1 MIRISKLLRVTNLAN
16 KLPLRG
22 GPGWDRPD
30 VPPSQTVETD
40 RRVIPFSLSG
50 PTNKSYTPS
59 LTPACPNSS
68 SPNLKST
75 KALSLK
81 LSHNLPPSGV
91 SFSAPPSQ
99 FMSTARSSTPPEY
112 HITLSQNHRVNRPTE
127 TEYYLTQT
135 KRLNEEKLGLKWAKE
150 NPFGISKP

>member
-1 MIRISKLLRVTNLAN
+1 MIRISKLLRVAHLAN

-59 LTPACPNSS
+59 LTPPCPNSS

-81 LSHNLPPSGV
+81 LYPNLPPSGL
-91 SFSAPPSQ
+91 SFAAPPSQ
-99 FMSTARSSTPPEY
+99 FISTARSSTPPEY
-112 HITLSQNHRVNRPTE
+112 RITLSQTHRVNRPTE
-127 TEYYLTQT
+127 TEYYLTQN